1 MWSCFDIGVMNWKK
15 STELWSSCMAQGV
28 WCREAQVDKENIDS
42 TTKQPKSKT
51 SLTILFWLMPIHP
64 GPLGDSRGILHQSEV
79 VDSCRY
85 SLGRRWNS
93 ICLVSWTIKLQQRK
107 HMNVV
112 VVSELSVP
120 GPEHCKTALTTQ
132 KKGYHGIPRKLE
144 FVYVASVFP
153 ERCKGAEADSFEVW
167 CLFPPEQKLVVH
179 MFLHGRC
186 APNGLKAFHASM
198 MTYIFLAV

>member
-28 WCREAQVDKENIDS
+28 WCREAQVDKENVDS
-42 TTKQPKSKT
+42 TTKRPKSKT
-51 SLTILFWLMPIHP
+51 GLTILFWLMRTYTSRSAWWLMWDFASIWGGGFLSVFTGQTLKFHLSCFLNHCEWRKR
-64 GPLGDSRGILHQSEV
+64 LG
-79 VDSCRY
+79 
-85 SLGRRWNS
+85 
-93 ICLVSWTIKLQQRK
+93 KLQQRK

-112 VVSELSVP
+112 VVWELSVP

-153 ERCKGAEADSFEVW
+153 ERCKGAEAGSFEVW
-167 CLFPPEQKLVVH
+167 CLFPPE
-179 MFLHGRC
+179 
-186 APNGLKAFHASM
+186 
-198 MTYIFLAV
+198 